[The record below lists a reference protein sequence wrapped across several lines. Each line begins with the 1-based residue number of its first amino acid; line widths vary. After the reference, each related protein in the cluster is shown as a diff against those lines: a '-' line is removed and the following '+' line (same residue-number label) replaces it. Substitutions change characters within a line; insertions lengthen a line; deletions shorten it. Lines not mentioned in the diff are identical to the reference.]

1 MAFTALNNKPSAPI
15 VPVQAPAPPAPSA
28 PAPAPAAAP
37 TPVPHPQ
44 EIDVAFAS
52 NHELRKRVHAA
63 IDQNPTQS
71 TLFRDISTYILNQAS
86 QPAAEPATKKRK
98 IEESVAP
105 QNGASKTGGSLTS
118 TSTKAIK
125 TYPAVSVAIPQ
136 RKKFT
141 LELLDKKD
149 GGIRAIGA
157 NGNVEF
163 AIAWKDVDQVFCLP
177 IPEKAK
183 KQHHFVIIPVHGDG
197 VAPVPEAMKGSP
209 PEPIVWTFEE
219 ATGKNIVEGEDPG
232 PTPMAEAIH
241 HCLIQAGTGKEVI
254 FPDAD
259 EFASAVP
266 ESHRKG
272 EKAYHVKAHRGSK
285 EGYLF
290 FTSVGILYG
299 FKKPLAFFDFASIES
314 ISYTNVLRNTFNVVF
329 TTPNSGDIEFS
340 MLDQADFAGI
350 NEYVQK
356 HGLQDAS
363 LAADRRAKKLNVN
376 KVGGKKENGAAVE
389 EAGGEEEESELQK
402 AERELQDQEDDE
414 EEDDDFDPGSEGESE
429 GSGSDSEDEDGEGGG
444 YEEGDTAEVEYDEAD
459 DDKMED

>member
-1 MAFTALNNKPSAPI
+1 MAFTALNNRPSAPV
-15 VPVQAPAPPAPSA
+15 VPVQAPAPVSE
-28 PAPAPAAAP
+28 PAPASVP
-37 TPVPHPQ
+37 TRAPHPQ

-63 IDQNPTQS
+63 IDQYPAQS
-71 TLFRDISTYILNQAS
+71 TLFRDISTYILNQTS

-98 IEESVAP
+98 IEESNSVQKAP
-105 QNGASKTGGSLTS
+105 SATGGSLTS
-118 TSTKAIK
+118 AATPAFK
-125 TYPAVSVAIPQ
+125 TYASVSFSIPQ

-157 NGNVEF
+157 SGNVEF
-163 AIAWKDVDQVFCLP
+163 SIAWKDVDQVFCLP

-183 KQHHFVIIPVHGDG
+183 KQHNFVIIPLHGDG
-197 VAPVPEAMKGSP
+197 VAPIPEELKASP

-232 PTPMAEAIH
+232 PTAMADAIH
-241 HCLIQAGTGKEVI
+241 HCLIQAGTGKHVV
-254 FPDAD
+254 FPDSD
-259 EFASAVP
+259 EFASAIP

-290 FTSVGILYG
+290 FTSVGILNG
-299 FKKPLAFFDFASIES
+299 FKKPLAFFDFAAITS
-314 ISYTNVLRNTFNVVF
+314 ISYTAVLRNTFNLVI
-329 TTPNSGDIEFS
+329 TTPTGDIEFG

-376 KVGGKKENGAAVE
+376 KIGGKKDAANTAEAEGAA
-389 EAGGEEEESELQK
+389 EEEESELQK
-402 AERELQDQEDDE
+402 AERELQEQEDDE

-429 GSGSDSEDEDGEGGG
+429 GSGSDSEDDEEGEG
-444 YEEGDTAEVEYDEAD
+444 YEEGDTAEIEPDEVD
-459 DDKMED
+459 HDEMQH

>member
-1 MAFTALNNKPSAPI
+1 MAFTALNNKPSAPV
-15 VPVQAPAPPAPSA
+15 VPIQTPAPPAPVSA
-28 PAPAPAAAP
+28 PPPA
-37 TPVPHPQ
+37 PHPQ

-71 TLFRDISTYILNQAS
+71 TLFRDISTYILSQSS

-98 IEESVAP
+98 IEDGNGA
-105 QNGASKTGGSLTS
+105 QNGAPATGGSLTS
-118 TSTKAIK
+118 TTTKAFK
-125 TYPAVSVAIPQ
+125 TFPAVSFSIPQ

-141 LELLDKKD
+141 LELVDKKD

-157 NGNVEF
+157 SGNVEF
-163 AIAWKDVDQVFCLP
+163 SIAWKDVDQVFCLP

-183 KQHHFVIIPVHGDG
+183 KQHNFVIIPVHGDG
-197 VAPVPEAMKGSP
+197 VAPVPDDLKASP

-241 HCLIQAGTGKEVI
+241 HCLIQAGTGKNVV

-259 EFASAVP
+259 EFASATP

-272 EKAYHVKAHRGSK
+272 EKAYHKTP
-285 EGYLF
+285 GYLF
-290 FTSVGILYG
+290 FTSVGILFG
-299 FKKPLAFFDFASIES
+299 FKKPLAFFDFAAITS
-314 ISYTNVLRNTFNVVF
+314 ISYTAVLRNTFNLVIS
-329 TTPNSGDIEFS
+329 TPTGDIEFG

-350 NEYVQK
+350 NDYVQK

-376 KVGGKKENGAAVE
+376 KVGGKKDAANGAETEGA
-389 EAGGEEEESELQK
+389 AEEEESELQK

-429 GSGSDSEDEDGEGGG
+429 GSGSDSEDEEDGGG

-459 DDKMED
+459 GDEMQQ